1 MTTLSIAVTGANGGI
16 GRAICQA
23 LAEDGHSLHLI
34 GRQSEALEALRTSL
48 KNTAQH
54 HCWQAD
60 LSDVRSIDALAD
72 AMLGTG
78 VALDVLIN
86 NAGCS
91 QFATLDDSEPDALAM
106 MLKVNTLA
114 PMLLSRRL
122 LPTLLRSEHA
132 TLINVG
138 SSFGSIG
145 YPGFSGYCAS
155 KFALRGF
162 TEALQRE
169 LADREIAIHYLAPRA
184 VATDINSEAVVAMN
198 AELGNAVDKPAVVA
212 DALQALLHQRRS
224 QNRYLGWPERLF
236 VRLNALLPTLVTGSL
251 RKQLPRILYYARR
264 GGDS

>member
-1 MTTLSIAVTGANGGI
+1 
-16 GRAICQA
+16 
-23 LAEDGHSLHLI
+23 
-34 GRQSEALEALRTSL
+34 
-48 KNTAQH
+48 
-54 HCWQAD
+54 
-60 LSDVRSIDALAD
+60 
-72 AMLGTG
+72 
-78 VALDVLIN
+78 
-86 NAGCS
+86 
-91 QFATLDDSEPDALAM
+91 
-106 MLKVNTLA
+106 
-114 PMLLSRRL
+114 MLLSRRL
-122 LPTLLRSEHA
+122 LPTLLSSEHA

-212 DALQALLHQRRS
+212 DAVQALLHQRRS

-236 VRLNALLPTLVTGSL
+236 VRLNALLPTLVAGSL

-264 GGDS
+264 GGDLSLIHI

>member
-16 GRAICQA
+16 GRAICQT
-23 LAEDGHSLHLI
+23 LADDGHRLHLV
-34 GRQSEALEALRTSL
+34 GRQPEALEALRNSL
-48 KNTAQH
+48 KNAAQH
-54 HCWQAD
+54 HCWQTD
-60 LSDVRSIDALAD
+60 LSDTASIDSLAD
-72 AMLGTG
+72 VMLATG
-78 VALDVLIN
+78 VTLDVLIN

-91 QFATLDDSEPDALAM
+91 QFATLDDSEPEMLAQ
-106 MLKVNTLA
+106 MLKVNALA

-122 LPTLLRSEHA
+122 IPTLLRSEHA

-169 LADREIAIHYLAPRA
+169 LADRDIAIHYLAPRA

-212 DALQALLHQRRS
+212 EAVQALLTQRRS
-224 QNRYLGWPERLF
+224 QSRYLGWPERLF
-236 VRLNALLPTLVTGSL
+236 VRLNALLPNLVAGSL
-251 RKQLPRILYYARR
+251 RKQLPRILYYARQ
-264 GGDS
+264 GGRS